1 MLPALLTSTGTDTDV
16 RTISGSHPS
25 KAWGSYENNLA
36 RREAVARKM
45 GIRNWLLGEEEAWDA
60 SLPLRQRQDEPQDRA
75 QQRLLSEMTFEELES
90 KQRELWVQH
99 RKVAE
104 PPMPEEAEF
113 GAEEALAMDETSVDR
128 GSVPSRERRS
138 N

>member
-1 MLPALLTSTGTDTDV
+1 MLSALLTSTGTDTDV

-75 QQRLLSEMTFEELES
+75 QQRLLSEMTFEELELPCPP
-90 KQRELWVQH
+90 RPDAEGPEYH
-99 RKVAE
+99 RNTGI
-104 PPMPEEAEF
+104 PPWD
-113 GAEEALAMDETSVDR
+113 LH
-128 GSVPSRERRS
+128 
-138 N
+138 